1 MRLVN
6 LSVCFAAA
14 LFGGLFPAGAK
25 ALGQYRGYGGYGG
38 WGMGPGMMGYGYG
51 MGWIGGIFM
60 IVFWVAIIVG
70 IIFLIRWLFVASRTG
85 AHGPA
90 YGGDTA
96 LDILKKR
103 YARGEID
110 KQEFEEK
117 KKDLG

>member
-14 LFGGLFPAGAK
+14 LFAALFPAGAK
-25 ALGQYRGYGGYGG
+25 ALAQYRGYGGYGG
-38 WGMGPGMMGYGYG
+38 WHMWPGMAGEWG

-85 AHGPA
+85 AQGPV

-103 YARGEID
+103 YARGEFD